1 MDKRQKHKKKSLIL
15 KTLIEWMAKDQC
27 IVLNWTVLLS
37 YDETKLY
44 KINVDWL
51 RSIRIVDWM
60 QEVFSIYL

>member
-1 MDKRQKHKKKSLIL
+1 MDKRKKHKKKSLIL

>member
-1 MDKRQKHKKKSLIL
+1 MDKRKKKLKKSLIL

>member
-51 RSIRIVDWM
+51 RSIRIIDWM